1 MLERILADIGDVEG
15 LARLGDAINDCAP
28 ARPHVNWLIGVVVVV
43 EVLFNYPGLGRLLLD
58 AAMRNDI
65 TLLMGGTLVLTFVA
79 VASQVLADIGL
90 YFMNPRIRF
99 QRSADVDTA

>member
-1 MLERILADIGDVEG
+1 ML
-15 LARLGDAINDCAP
+15 
-28 ARPHVNWLIGVVVVV
+28 HVNWLIGGVVVV

-79 VASQVLADIGL
+79 WP
-90 YFMNPRIRF
+90 PRCWPI
-99 QRSADVDTA
+99 SACIS

>member
-1 MLERILADIGDVEG
+1 MRNAFIAPFTAIML
-15 LARLGDAINDCAP
+15 
-28 ARPHVNWLIGVVVVV
+28 HVNWLIGGVVVV

-58 AAMRNDI
+58 AALRNDV

-79 VASQVLADIGL
+79 VSTQLIADIGI

-99 QRSADVDTA
+99 E